1 VIPGGGVKK
10 KKEMK
15 MKTDK
20 RKKSGFTMVEI
31 IAVLVIIGIMAAVA
45 APKFINMAGK
55 ARVKASQAGINEAK
69 AALSVAYA
77 KAYLD
82 NNGTAPTIAQVVA
95 SANFSSG
102 ALPESDVDFGD
113 IRVDLTASGA
123 DILITVDEYN
133 GTAWDAAWGAAPTD
147 TWVLPTP

>member
-1 VIPGGGVKK
+1 
-10 KKEMK
+10 
-15 MKTDK
+15 MKTK
-20 RKKSGFTMVEI
+20 NTKKAGFTMVEI

-55 ARVKASQAGINEAK
+55 ARVKASQSGINEAK

-82 NNGTAPTIAQVVA
+82 NDGTAPTVAEVVTA
-95 SANFSSG
+95 ADFDSG
-102 ALPESDVDFGD
+102 ALPESDIDFGD
-113 IRVDLTASGA
+113 IRVDVTASGA

-133 GTAWDAAWGAAPTD
+133 GTAWDAAWGTAPSD

>member
-1 VIPGGGVKK
+1 MKK
-10 KKEMK
+10 N
-15 MKTDK
+15 TV
-20 RKKSGFTMVEI
+20 KKSGFTMVEI

-69 AALSVAYA
+69 AALSVSYA

-82 NNGTAPTIAQVVA
+82 ADGTAPTVAQIVTA
-95 SANFSSG
+95 ANFDTG
-102 ALPESDVDFGD
+102 ALPENDIAFGD
-113 IRVDLTASGA
+113 IRVDITAAGA
-123 DILITVDEYN
+123 DIDITVDQYN
-133 GTAWDAAWGAAPTD
+133 GTAWDAGWGTAPSD

>member
-1 VIPGGGVKK
+1 
-10 KKEMK
+10 

-69 AALSVAYA
+69 A
-77 KAYLD
+77 KEYLKMD
-82 NNGTAPTIAQVVA
+82 NVFCVGGSWMI
-95 SANFSSG
+95 
-102 ALPESDVDFGD
+102 DD
-113 IRVDLTASGA
+113 
-123 DILITVDEYN
+123 
-133 GTAWDAAWGAAPTD
+133 
-147 TWVLPTP
+147 